1 MSLKN
6 IKLKNIFII
15 FFILIFFIFFSF
27 EEENRY
33 NLQGLINYA
42 LEKNKEIAQLDLNI
56 KKAELDLL
64 IAKAKKFP
72 SISLNVSL
80 SYLTNPIGPISVNTG
95 QFGSI
100 PTSNGDIL
108 IPPQDMVVFKGMENT
123 LYQFKLTIDQPI
135 FTWGKID
142 NSIEIYKL
150 LIEAEKI
157 KKEAKISEIKTKIK
171 IYYHSLYYLDKILD
185 ALNKQKEIIDRI
197 VEISKQSYEKG
208 FITYSDYL
216 QSAISQKEFDLNFT
230 KIEGERKKAI
240 GELKILL
247 NFPLDKELK
256 IDYSEFDEKLKDQK
270 VLFLNMPD
278 NLWQLAIENNLQ
290 LKQISIFKKIVEKQY
305 EIINA
310 SNYLKPDIGLRVEI
324 SYYGPRFPLFET
336 GWFTQ
341 NDYNITI
348 SFGISTIIFDSGA
361 LKAKIEQAKDEIKK
375 MFVQIDMAYQN
386 LSNLLDSIKIKCEV
400 NKAKLNYYLSKIES
414 DKEIIDKKQNAFKEG
429 LIDEI
434 EYLKIISTFYVNIVS
449 LYLEAIDYYSNYYS
463 IEAICGV
470 EF

>member
-1 MSLKN
+1 
-6 IKLKNIFII
+6 
-15 FFILIFFIFFSF
+15 
-27 EEENRY
+27 
-33 NLQGLINYA
+33 
-42 LEKNKEIAQLDLNI
+42 
-56 KKAELDLL
+56 
-64 IAKAKKFP
+64 
-72 SISLNVSL
+72 
-80 SYLTNPIGPISVNTG
+80 
-95 QFGSI
+95 
-100 PTSNGDIL
+100 
-108 IPPQDMVVFKGMENT
+108 
-123 LYQFKLTIDQPI
+123 
-135 FTWGKID
+135 
-142 NSIEIYKL
+142 
-150 LIEAEKI
+150 
-157 KKEAKISEIKTKIK
+157 
-171 IYYHSLYYLDKILD
+171 
-185 ALNKQKEIIDRI
+185 
-197 VEISKQSYEKG
+197 
-208 FITYSDYL
+208 
-216 QSAISQKEFDLNFT
+216 
-230 KIEGERKKAI
+230 
-240 GELKILL
+240 
-247 NFPLDKELK
+247 
-256 IDYSEFDEKLKDQK
+256 
-270 VLFLNMPD
+270 MPD

-434 EYLKIISTFYVNIVS
+434 EYLKIISTFMLI
-449 LYLEAIDYYSNYYS
+449 
-463 IEAICGV
+463 
-470 EF
+470 

>member
-1 MSLKN
+1 LSLKN